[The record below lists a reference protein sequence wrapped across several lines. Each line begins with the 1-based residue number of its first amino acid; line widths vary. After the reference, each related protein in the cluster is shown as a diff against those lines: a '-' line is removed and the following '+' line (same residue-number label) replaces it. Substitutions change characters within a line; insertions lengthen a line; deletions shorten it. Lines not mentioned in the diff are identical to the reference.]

1 MNHGYFITFEGL
13 DGSGKTTQLRL
24 LAAAL
29 EAEGRTVVTLRQPGG
44 TPLGDRIRSILLDS
58 RSETALGPIAPAAEM
73 ALIAWRGSIFT
84 RALPSSP
91 FRLPSSFHAPLLLA
105 VVALVV
111 VPLWHFAADGFAP
124 DDKFPILMALLC
136 WEPAS

>member
-1 MNHGYFITFEGL
+1 M
-13 DGSGKTTQLRL
+13 
-24 LAAAL
+24 L
-29 EAEGRTVVTLRQPGG
+29 EAIVVSLIAYPTGMLPQPVVGSAAWWWWRPVWIAVLSTVT
-44 TPLGDRIRSILLDS
+44 
-58 RSETALGPIAPAAEM
+58 AAEM